1 MLVLVEII
9 LFIESDKLGSES
21 HKDRVASD
29 FWYPLKQAQ
38 IQLIE
43 QVRCYI
49 FLQPIKI
56 ARIETSGVQKV
67 ALLLEF
73 CLEMSV

>member
-1 MLVLVEII
+1 LGQILLVLVQII

-21 HKDRVASD
+21 YKDRVASN

-43 QVRCYI
+43 QIRCNI
-49 FLQPIKI
+49 FLEPI
-56 ARIETSGVQKV
+56 
-67 ALLLEF
+67 
-73 CLEMSV
+73 